1 MPAQHSHPVVAVMS
15 KLGFVVWIVMGR
27 IGGVSLA
34 SFYTMLNISSITPN
48 SGKKDPLKMF
58 HCATWAMFSYLVT
71 QAQVVHV
78 QRMTTCLEIAA

>member
-1 MPAQHSHPVVAVMS
+1 ML
-15 KLGFVVWIVMGR
+15 KLGFVVLIVMGH

-34 SFYTMLNISSITPN
+34 SFHAMLNISFIAPN

-71 QAQVVHV
+71 QAQVAHV
-78 QRMTTCLEIAA
+78 QRMTTCLGMAT

>member
-1 MPAQHSHPVVAVMS
+1 MS

-34 SFYTMLNISSITPN
+34 SFYAMLNIPSIAPN
-48 SGKKDPLKMF
+48 SEKDPLKMF